1 MEAAQ
6 ARDLTRRQELLAPP
20 CLDTESLR
28 KSRPPALEPG
38 ALRCLT
44 PNGRSLWPACQDSVS
59 TALPFL
65 QEKEKGLPGSPS
77 SATQVLGSCWELMVI
92 GMSDHLS
99 MARNSKST
107 QCPNLETSD
116 ATSASLQRK
125 PRKQLNPRMGI
136 EKVDP
141 RFKGVTLEF
150 QIQPDSSLQIVPTYS
165 LPGKSCS
172 QKLPASPSKA
182 LASPGSAQAPGEASI
197 FTSSLSFSISLLH
210 PNSSFRPA
218 QRSPAP
224 GLSHP
229 TPSLLPMEPYHL
241 THSPSV
247 LLPSSPSAFYPTTPR
262 ATKAL
267 TEPPHPHPTPT
278 DTKFSALHRPLEL
291 TSGL

>member
-1 MEAAQ
+1 MLRFIPGGWGGEGRGRVSTAGPTVGMEAAQ
-6 ARDLTRRQELLAPP
+6 AGDLTRRQELLAPP

-44 PNGRSLWPACQDSVS
+44 PNIRSLWPTCQDSVS

-77 SATQVLGSCWELMVI
+77 PATQVLGSCWELMVI

-99 MARNSKST
+99 MARNPRGT
-107 QCPNLETSD
+107 QCPNLEISS
-116 ATSASLQRK
+116 ATSPASLQRR

-165 LPGKSCS
+165 LPGRSCS

-182 LASPGSAQAPGEASI
+182 LASPGSSEALGPRRCASCRTQRTPLWRDAEDGTPLCNACGIRYKKYGTRCSSCWLVPRKSI
-197 FTSSLSFSISLLH
+197 QPKRLCGRCGMSQDPHLS
-210 PNSSFRPA
+210 
-218 QRSPAP
+218 
-224 GLSHP
+224 P
-229 TPSLLPMEPYHL
+229 TQ
-241 THSPSV
+241 
-247 LLPSSPSAFYPTTPR
+247 
-262 ATKAL
+262 
-267 TEPPHPHPTPT
+267 
-278 DTKFSALHRPLEL
+278 EL
-291 TSGL
+291 